1 MWLLSKGRISH
12 GSSPSRGV
20 KEKEKKKEK
29 ERKIKIKS
37 HCVGSFGASVIQHAA
52 SAQGYDL
59 F

>member
-1 MWLLSKGRISH
+1 MAVRLLVVLK
-12 GSSPSRGV
+12 
-20 KEKEKKKEK
+20 KKKKKKEK

-52 SAQGYDL
+52 SAQGNDL

>member
-1 MWLLSKGRISH
+1 MAVRLLAVLKKKKKR
-12 GSSPSRGV
+12 
-20 KEKEKKKEK
+20 KKKEK